1 MVYKDHIRLVGSP
14 PSLAILIQA
23 LSLIECPPFQSF
35 VMVSSYPSG
44 VLDVSSSAP
53 FIQGLIGLLPEQ
65 RQGLKLHLKLEAN
78 TVGECMLHVWTQ
90 KQCYSAVVV
99 AIMRIK

>member
-1 MVYKDHIRLVGSP
+1 MVYKDHIRLDGSP
-14 PSLAILIQA
+14 YSLSILIQA
-23 LSLIECPPFQSF
+23 LIECPPFQSF
-35 VMVSSYPSG
+35 VMFSSYPSG

-65 RQGLKLHLKLEAN
+65 KQGLKLHLKLEAN
-78 TVGECMLHVWTQ
+78 TVGECVLHVWTQ